1 MQGNLD
7 ANPKLSH
14 AESGIVPPRW
24 AATRRTIS
32 DYEILYVRRGKLKVQ
47 WEHGIYEGRSGDIF
61 FFTPE
66 MRQLSIEAADR
77 LPVEREVVRFEL
89 PPRTFEAFAANGK
102 DEFAEGLRIPPL
114 VRTER
119 HEAFG
124 KKLCAVV
131 HEFAARPPLFELQA
145 SALLT
150 ELLVWL
156 CRSTDRPGFDRGG
169 SGAAIGGVTAEG
181 YAEGEAETDADGH
194 LGKVQQYLLQHVRGK
209 VSLDELASMSNV
221 SKFHLIHQFKKKYG
235 LSPIQYHQKAR
246 IGKARELI
254 RSTNQ
259 SLSEIADA
267 LGFES
272 IHSFSRTFKKVDGL
286 PPSFYR
292 N

>member
-1 MQGNLD
+1 MQGILD

-14 AESGIVPPRW
+14 AECGIVPPRW
-24 AATRRTIS
+24 VETQRTIS
-32 DYEILYVRRGKLKVQ
+32 EYEILYLRRGELKVQ
-47 WEHGIYEGRSGDIF
+47 WEDRVYEGRSGDIF
-61 FFTPE
+61 FITPD
-66 MRQLSIEAADR
+66 MRQHTIQAADR
-77 LPVEREVVRFEL
+77 SPVEREFVRFEL
-89 PPRTFEAFAANGK
+89 LPRAFAAGS
-102 DEFAEGLRIPPL
+102 ETAAASGLRIPTL
-114 VRTER
+114 VRTDR

-124 KKLCAVV
+124 KKLGAVV
-131 HEFAARPPLFELQA
+131 HEFAERPPLFELQA

-156 CRSTDRPGFDRGG
+156 CRATDRRESGGFG
-169 SGAAIGGVTAEG
+169 SG
-181 YAEGEAETDADGH
+181 EGETVADADGH
-194 LGKVQQYLLQHVRGK
+194 LGKVRQYLLHHVRGK
-209 VSLDELASMSNV
+209 VSLEELAALSNV

-235 LSPIQYHQKAR
+235 LSPIQYHQRAR

-254 RSTNQ
+254 RNTDR

-292 N
+292 Q